1 MTAQVLPM
9 SQPEE
14 GWLYVIENPSIPGM
28 VKVGQ
33 TTRTPQERA
42 VELHVTGTPTPFDVA
57 HAWPVQDVTAA
68 ERAAHAALRRFRVS
82 TDREWFSLP
91 SDRAVAL
98 LEPVLGDD
106 ERPRSRPFRIVR
118 GMVEGVGWLTL
129 IALVLSAFRS

>member
-1 MTAQVLPM
+1 M
-9 SQPEE
+9 SQPSS

-28 VKVGQ
+28 AKVGQ

-91 SDRAVAL
+91 SDRAIAL

-106 ERPRSRPFRIVR
+106 EQPRSRPFRIVR